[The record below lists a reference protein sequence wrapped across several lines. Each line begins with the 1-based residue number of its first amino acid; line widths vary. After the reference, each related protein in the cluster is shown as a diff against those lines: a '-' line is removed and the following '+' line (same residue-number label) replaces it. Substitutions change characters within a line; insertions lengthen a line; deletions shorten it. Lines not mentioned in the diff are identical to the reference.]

1 MKKFLFVGL
10 ILFSINCFPQTEDE
24 DAILERVLDEWFETD
39 VSWVDPS
46 PSHYIYASLSMDES
60 VFFAGR
66 DFDINQF
73 GFTPSISY
81 IRGKSFF
88 VSLGTAYFSQL
99 DPKWDFVSVSSGY
112 SLFLDPKERLSITG
126 IYSRIFFLADAEE
139 LNPNRFS
146 GALAYRKN
154 KWGMQL
160 SAGYLFGGS
169 PSFYTTASS
178 SYQIPV
184 IDQDKWKVSWN
195 PQLSFLMSQQTVS
208 EQINS
213 GFFNSQLIDRDVFDL
228 INTQISFPI
237 QLDIGN
243 WDFELSYH
251 LNLPKALPSEID
263 IDTSG
268 YISLS
273 IGFFSSL

>member
-1 MKKFLFVGL
+1 MKKLLFVGVF
-10 ILFSINCFPQTEDE
+10 ILSINCFPQTEDE
-24 DAILERVLDEWFETD
+24 EAILDSVLDELFKTD
-39 VSWVDPS
+39 DSWVDQS
-46 PSHYIYASLSMDES
+46 QSHYLYASLSMDES

-66 DFDINQF
+66 DFDIDQF

-81 IRGKSFF
+81 MRGKSFF
-88 VSLGTAYFSQL
+88 VSLGSAYFDQL
-99 DPKWDFVSVSSGY
+99 DPKWDFVSISSGY
-112 SLFLDPKERLSITG
+112 SFFLDPKERLSITG
-126 IYSRIFFLADAEE
+126 IYSRIFFSVEAEE

-154 KWGMQL
+154 KLGMRL

-169 PSFYTTASS
+169 ASFYTTASS
-178 SYQIPV
+178 SYQFSV
-184 IDQDKWKVSWN
+184 IDKEKWKVSLN
-195 PQLSFLMSQQTVS
+195 PQLSFLMSEQTVS

-213 GFFNSQLIDRDVFDL
+213 GFFNFQSVERDVFGL
-228 INTQISFPI
+228 INTQISFPF

-243 WDFELSYH
+243 WDFELSYN

-263 IDTSG
+263 LETSG
-268 YISLS
+268 YFSFS